1 VGRTAIDLGVL
12 ESLTIGLGA
21 VTVLVVLLV
30 GWLLLRTGRLGRR
43 LDALTRGAAGDS
55 LESTLSRH
63 LDRVDEVVRAI
74 DQLEA
79 RAAVMEGLQ
88 RRSFQ
93 RVGLVRYNPFEDTG
107 GNQSFAI
114 ALLDQVGDGFVLSS
128 LHARTG
134 TRVYAKAVT
143 GGRAEAQVSAE
154 EQEAL
159 RLAMGSFT
167 EARRAS

>member
-1 VGRTAIDLGVL
+1 MTGVL
-12 ESLTIGLGA
+12 
-21 VTVLVVLLV
+21 VLVAV
-30 GWLLLRTGRLGRR
+30 WLLLRTARLSRR

-55 LESTLSRH
+55 LEATLSRH
-63 LDRVDEVVRAI
+63 LDRVDDVVQAI

-114 ALLDQVGDGFVLSS
+114 ALLDALGDGFVISS

-134 TRVYAKAVT
+134 TRVYAKAVA
-143 GGRAEAQVSAE
+143 GGRPETQVSAE

-159 RLAMGSFT
+159 RLALGSFT

>member
-1 VGRTAIDLGVL
+1 VGRTAIDPGVL
-12 ESLTIGLGA
+12 ESLTIGLGV
-21 VTVLVVLLV
+21 VTGLLVLLV

-63 LDRVDEVVRAI
+63 LDRIDEVVTAI

-114 ALLDQVGDGFVLSS
+114 ALLDQVGDGFVVSS

-134 TRVYAKAVT
+134 TRVYAKAVA
-143 GGRAEAQVSAE
+143 GGRAESQVSAE

-159 RLAMGSFT
+159 RLAMGSFS
-167 EARRAS
+167 EAKRAS